1 MSSEG
6 LPVDGIV
13 GTDIVL
19 GARST
24 QQATDEAK
32 SSLSADSAAQSADA
46 AFKFS
51 RQAKDAVSEADAAA
65 DRAEIAAE
73 TVQNIADANTYY
85 ITPTDPDGTIAGLA
99 GTPSGKMF
107 RVATGDASSTVF
119 KYYRNVSGVAIYYGD
134 VDSANSII
142 EKVDQRLGYIEHDL
156 FDGTYQ
162 RLGLTD
168 SGMVLN
174 GPLLRSATVRVKP
187 STKYI
192 AMRRGNLS
200 VFRIAESADAPQPG
214 VAMTVTKSPT
224 EKSSANTDLHSGL
237 PQRWYEFTTKPDSN
251 YVLIAVSDDGYE
263 PELFFCAHA
272 ESEYLTADDFHRE
285 IIADSVTARGDI
297 VGNNIKRGKNLA
309 NPENYFRGAIP
320 DALNE
325 TANIVIGND
334 GYSAV
339 VRVEPGKTYTIAK
352 DASDRMRA
360 ALSRQDP
367 RNGDLAVRVV
377 AAAESDNKELLTVT
391 AGDQECFLTV
401 YFASNAANLP
411 TIIQVELGGQFT
423 GFETYGFNTAPA
435 AINPHNPMIFS
446 GIGVEMG
453 KNLFNGTYALR
464 ATMTTPPAGLP
475 NDVPLVAN
483 DNARTAVIRI
493 QRETDYT
500 ISLPA
505 GDQAAGR
512 RFRVG
517 VGVRVPRTNTTA
529 EKITML
535 FSNDSATEFT
545 FNSGQNNYLFIYAAL
560 NGPTPE
566 FMQVE
571 KGAAKTAWEY
581 FGYKFSQSATL
592 VFTGSGSNTGGL
604 GDGNARYI
612 LNKSGIWGAYADAAG
627 TIPATDDTD
636 ALQTMFNNAQVT
648 GRVELEA
655 NKYYLISGKI
665 LVNPAV
671 VKRLDF
677 NGATIVQMSD
687 TATLHCL
694 GSLAGS
700 ANPIQSGDKVHG
712 EYGFFIDSARICSV
726 NQESGVALLLEK
738 TIGVTIS
745 NSVFYFNSIGI
756 QIKGMNRNINISN
769 SHIYANRNYGLHYMS
784 GGDLHQ
790 MNVTG
795 THISYSRINVFS
807 DNQHLYNLQISG
819 SDIEVSSYPADVDK
833 NIYIRALNDIKVDCV
848 EITGC
853 TIEGHSTDNALVR
866 LEGGD
871 VTSISNVVIS
881 GNAIGNGGNAEI
893 QIGGC
898 RNVRIDNVHKF
909 SNGHSIEFIGSTD
922 NINVSGNFHKGK
934 GGVLH
939 CDGDYS
945 LRNVKLFGAVIG
957 GNVTKNPVYIRAALM
972 ENISVSMNEIRVNSL
987 VDYNT
992 DNAAIDIGLR
1002 TGGAGKLV
1010 RVDSNSLVLPSGVTK
1025 SVRIG
1030 AGIIGSSAAGNMND
1044 QNASVVIE

>member
-1 MSSEG
+1 MTKLMELAAWDNDINMIG
-6 LPVDGIV
+6 RGERVAGGRDGSVNI
-13 GTDIVL
+13 
-19 GARST
+19 
-24 QQATDEAK
+24 QAQK
-32 SSLSADSAAQSADA
+32 LSNRINYI
-46 AFKFS
+46 
-51 RQAKDAVSEADAAA
+51 RQALESISDYREYTFYPSEADPAGIVEGVAK
-65 DRAEIAAE
+65 
-73 TVQNIADANTYY
+73 
-85 ITPTDPDGTIAGLA
+85 TPN
-99 GTPSGKMF
+99 GKMF
-107 RVATGDASSTVF
+107 RVATGANGLGVF
-119 KYYRNVSGVAIYYGD
+119 RYYRNANGTAIYYGD
-134 VDSANSII
+134 VDSSNSII
-142 EKVDQRLGYIEHDL
+142 EKIDQRLGYIEHNL
-156 FDGTYQ
+156 FDETFQ

-174 GPLLRSATVRVKP
+174 GPLLRAAIVRVKP

-192 AMRRGNLS
+192 AMRRGDLS
-200 VFRIAESADAPQPG
+200 VFRIAESANAPQAG

-224 EKSSANTDLHSGL
+224 EKSSANTDPHSGL
-237 PQRWYEFTTKPDSN
+237 PQRWYEFTTKSDSN

-263 PELFFCAHA
+263 PELFVCPHA
-272 ESEYLTADDFHRE
+272 EPEYLTADDFHRE
-285 IIADSVTARGDI
+285 IIADSVTARGDV

-309 NPENYFRGAIP
+309 NPENYLRGAIP

-367 RNGDLAVRVV
+367 RNGDLAVRIV

-464 ATMTTPPAGLP
+464 ATMTAPPAGLP

-505 GDQAAGR
+505 GDPAAGR

-535 FSNDSATEFT
+535 LSNDAATEFT

-571 KGAAKTAWEY
+571 KGSAKTSWEY
-581 FGYKFSQSATL
+581 FGYKFSRDARP
-592 VFTGSGSNTGGL
+592 VFSGSGSESNGPGE
-604 GDGNARYI
+604 GNARYVI
-612 LNKSGIWGAYADAAG
+612 NKNGVWGAYADAAG
-627 TIPATDDTD
+627 TIPATDD
-636 ALQTMFNNAQVT
+636 AEAVQTIFNNAQVT
-648 GRVELEA
+648 GKAEFEA
-655 NKYYLISGKI
+655 NKYYLVSGKFLI
-665 LVNPAV
+665 DPAA
-671 VKRLDF
+671 VKRTNF
-677 NGATIVQMSD
+677 NGATIVQLSN
-687 TATLHCL
+687 TATLHYL
-694 GSLAGS
+694 GTLAGS
-700 ANPIQSGDKVHG
+700 ANPIQSGDKVHS
-712 EYGFFIDSARICSV
+712 EYGFIIDNARICSV
-726 NQESGVALLLEK
+726 DRESGVGVLLEK
-738 TIGVTIS
+738 TIGATIS

-769 SHIYANRNYGLHYMS
+769 SHIYANRNYGLHYMPN
-784 GGDLHQ
+784 GDMHQ

-819 SDIEVSSYPADVDK
+819 SDIEVSSYPSDVDK
-833 NIYIRALNDIKVDCV
+833 NICIKALGDIKVDCV

-853 TIEGHSTDNALVR
+853 TIEGHSTDNALIR

-871 VTSISNVVIS
+871 VTNISNVVIS
-881 GNAIGNGGNAEI
+881 GNTIGNGGNAEI

-909 SNGHSIEFIGSTD
+909 SNGHSVEFIGSTD
-922 NINVSGNFHKGK
+922 NVNISGNFHKGK
-934 GGVLH
+934 GDVLY
-939 CDGDYS
+939 CDGEHS
-945 LRNVKLFGAVIG
+945 LRNVKLFGTVIG
-957 GNVTKNPVYIRAALM
+957 GNVTKNPVYIRAALL
-972 ENISVSMNEIRVNSL
+972 ENISVSMNEMRVNSL
-987 VDYNT
+987 IDYNT

-1002 TGGAGKLV
+1002 PGGAGKLV
-1010 RVDSNSLVLPSGVTK
+1010 RVDSNSLALPFGVNRAVK
-1025 SVRIG
+1025 IDG
-1030 AGIIGSSAAGNMND
+1030 AIIGKSASGNMND
-1044 QNASVVIE
+1044 RDASVIID

>member
-1 MSSEG
+1 MTTESLPTKRINELPLSEK
-6 LPVDGIV
+6 LNQDDFFV
-13 GTDIVL
+13 T
-19 GARST
+19 S
-24 QQATDEAK
+24 QQASQGVYKTSK
-32 SSLSADSAAQSADA
+32 VTLRTIINSSINSFGLN
-46 AFKFS
+46 
-51 RQAKDAVSEADAAA
+51 EH
-65 DRAEIAAE
+65 
-73 TVQNIADANTYY
+73 NIF
-85 ITPTDPDGTIAGLA
+85 L
-99 GTPSGKMF
+99 
-107 RVATGDASSTVF
+107 GDF
-119 KYYRNVSGVAIYYGD
+119 YN
-134 VDSANSII
+134 
-142 EKVDQRLGYIEHDL
+142 
-156 FDGTYQ
+156 
-162 RLGLTD
+162 LGLTD
-168 SGMVLN
+168 SGTVLN
-174 GPLLRSATVRVKP
+174 GPLLRAAIVRVNP
-187 STKYI
+187 NEKYI

-200 VFRIAESADAPQPG
+200 VFRIAESADTPKPG

-224 EKSSANTDLHSGL
+224 EKSSANTDPHSGL
-237 PQRWYEFTTKPDSN
+237 PQRWYEFTTKSDSN

-263 PELFFCAHA
+263 PELFVCAHA
-272 ESEYLTADDFHRE
+272 ESEYLTADDFHRD
-285 IIADSVTARGDI
+285 IVSDSVTARGDI
-297 VGNNIKRGKNLA
+297 IGKNIKRGKNLA

-352 DASDRMRA
+352 DASDRMRV

-367 RNGDLAVRVV
+367 RGGDLAVRVV
-377 AAAESDNKELLTVT
+377 AAAESDNKEQLTVT

-464 ATMTTPPAGLP
+464 ATMTAPPAGLP

-517 VGVRVPRTNTTA
+517 VGVRVPRINTTA
-529 EKITML
+529 EKISLL

-545 FNSGQNNYLFIYAAL
+545 FNSGDNNYLFIYAAL
-560 NGPTPE
+560 NGPVPE
-566 FMQVE
+566 FMQIE
-571 KGAAKTAWEY
+571 KGSVKTEWEY
-581 FGYKFSQSATL
+581 FGYKFSQAAAPVFPGGSANGNGPG
-592 VFTGSGSNTGGL
+592 V
-604 GDGNARYI
+604 GNARYI
-612 LNKSGIWGAYADAAG
+612 VNKNGTWGAYADAAG
-627 TIPATDDTD
+627 TIPATDDTE
-636 ALQTMFNNAQVT
+636 AVQTIFNSAQVT
-648 GRVELEA
+648 GIASFEA
-655 NKYYLISGKI
+655 NKYYLVSGKFT
-665 LVNPAV
+665 LNPSV
-671 VKRLDF
+671 VKQVNF
-677 NGATIVQMSD
+677 NGSTIVQLSN
-687 TATLHCL
+687 TATLHYL
-694 GSLAGS
+694 GTLAGS
-700 ANPIQSGDKVHG
+700 ANPIQSGEKAHS
-712 EYGFFIDSARICSV
+712 EYGFIIESARICSV
-726 NQESGVALLLEK
+726 DRQSGVAVLLEK
-738 TIGVTIS
+738 TIGATIS

-769 SHIYANRNYGLHYMS
+769 SHIYANRNYGLHFMPN
-784 GGDLHQ
+784 GDIHQ

-819 SDIEVSSYPADVDK
+819 SDIEVSSYPDDVDK
-833 NIYIRALNDIKVDCV
+833 NIYIKAMNDIKVDCV

-853 TIEGHSTDNALVR
+853 TLEGHSTDNALVR
-866 LEGGD
+866 LEGANTD
-871 VTSISNVVIS
+871 SISNIVIA

-893 QIGGC
+893 QLGGC

-909 SNGHSIEFIGSTD
+909 SNGHSIEFIGSAD
-922 NINVSGNFHKGK
+922 NVNISGNFHKGR

-945 LRNVKLFGAVIG
+945 LRNVKLFGTVIG
-957 GNVTKNPVYIRAALM
+957 GNVTKNPVYIRAALL
-972 ENISVSMNEIRVNSL
+972 ENINVSMNEMRVNSL

-992 DNAAIDIGLR
+992 ANASIDIGLR
-1002 TGGAGKLV
+1002 TGGTGKLI
-1010 RVDSNSLVLPSGVTK
+1010 RVDSNSISLPSAVGVL
-1025 SVRIG
+1025 VRIG
-1030 AGIIGSSAAGNMND
+1030 LSMIGCSSYGNISD
-1044 QNASVVIE
+1044 QNSSIIVP